1 MNKELE
7 VSTHYEH
14 GSLIKVIE
22 DGFNREGKAPSDLT
36 LDDMSVID
44 EFHIGGR
51 QASEEFL
58 DQLQLEERSLV
69 LDVGCGLGGPARFV
83 ASRFGC
89 LVSGIDLTQEYVDTG
104 NVLSNWV
111 GLDKKVILQQGSAMA
126 LPFPD
131 GQFDAAYMMHVG
143 MNIADK
149 KSLFS
154 EVFNVLKPGGI
165 FGIYDVMQV
174 GSGEM
179 EYPAPWAASE
189 NTSALASPQ
198 DYRTG
203 LKEAGFNILA
213 TRERGD
219 FAVEF
224 FENIKRRMMEMTEE
238 PLLGLHVL
246 MGRDAKTKVAN
257 VLTSIKEGSIAPVE
271 LIAQR

>member
-22 DGFNREGKAPSDLT
+22 DGFNREGKAPSDIT

-224 FENIKRRMMEMTEE
+224 FENIKRRMTEMTEE

-246 MGRDAKTKVAN
+246 MGKDAKTKVAN

>member
-7 VSTHYEH
+7 VSTHYQH

-22 DGFNREGKAPSDLT
+22 EGFNHQGKTPSDIS

-58 DQLQLEERSLV
+58 DQLQLQERSLV

-89 LVSGIDLTQEYVDTG
+89 LVSGIDLTHEYVDTG
-104 NVLSNWV
+104 NILSNWV
-111 GLDKKVILQQGSAMA
+111 GLDKKVVLQQGSAMT

-143 MNIADK
+143 MNIVDK
-149 KSLFS
+149 RSLFM
-154 EVFNVLKPGGI
+154 EVFKVLKPDGI
-165 FGIYDVMQV
+165 FGIYDVMQI

-179 EYPAPWAASE
+179 QYPAPWAASKS
-189 NTSALASPQ
+189 TSSLASPQ
-198 DYRTG
+198 DYQTG

-219 FAVEF
+219 FAIEF
-224 FENIKRRMMEMTEE
+224 FENMKRRMAETNAD
-238 PLLGLHVL
+238 PALGLHVL
-246 MGRDAKTKVAN
+246 MGDDAKTKVAN
-257 VLTSIKEGSIAPVE
+257 VLQSIKEGSIAPVE

>member
-22 DGFNREGKAPSDLT
+22 DGFNREGKAPSDIT
-36 LDDMSVID
+36 LDDISVVD

-58 DQLQLEERSLV
+58 DQLQLQERSLV
-69 LDVGCGLGGPARFV
+69 LDVGCGLGGPARFA

-143 MNIADK
+143 MNIVDK

-154 EVFNVLKPGGI
+154 EVCKVLKPDGI

-179 EYPAPWAASE
+179 EYPAPWAASG
-189 NTSALASPQ
+189 NTSSLASPQ

-224 FENIKRRMMEMTEE
+224 FENMKRRMTETTEE

-246 MGRDAKTKVAN
+246 MGGDAKTKVAN
-257 VLTSIKEGSIAPVE
+257 VLTSIKEGNIAPVE

>member
-1 MNKELE
+1 MNEELE
-7 VSTHYEH
+7 VSTHYQH
-14 GSLIKVIE
+14 GSLTKVIE
-22 DGFNREGKAPSDLT
+22 EGFNRQGKAPSDIS

-51 QASEEFL
+51 QASKEFL
-58 DQLQLEERSLV
+58 DQLRLQERSLV

-83 ASRFGC
+83 ASQFGC
-89 LVSGIDLTQEYVDTG
+89 LVSGNDLTHEYVDTG

-143 MNIADK
+143 MNIVDK
-149 KSLFS
+149 KGLFV
-154 EVFNVLKPGGI
+154 EVFNVLKPDGI

-179 EYPAPWAASE
+179 QYPAPWAASKS
-189 NTSALASPQ
+189 TSSLASPQ
-198 DYRTG
+198 DYQTG
-203 LKEAGFNILA
+203 LKQAGFNILA

-219 FAVEF
+219 FAIEF
-224 FENIKRRMMEMTEE
+224 FENMKRSMAETTAD
-238 PLLGLHVL
+238 PVLGLHVL
-246 MGRDAKTKVAN
+246 MGGDAKTKVAN

-271 LIAQR
+271 IIAQR

>member
-7 VSTHYEH
+7 VSTHYQH

-22 DGFNREGKAPSDLT
+22 EGFNRQGKAPPDIS

-58 DQLQLEERSLV
+58 DQLRLQERSLV

-83 ASRFGC
+83 ASQFGC
-89 LVSGIDLTQEYVDTG
+89 LVSGIDLTHEYVDTG

-111 GLDKKVILQQGSAMA
+111 GLDKKVILQQGSATA

-149 KSLFS
+149 KSLFV
-154 EVFNVLKPGGI
+154 EVFKVLKPDGI
-165 FGIYDVMQV
+165 FGIYDVMQI

-179 EYPAPWAASE
+179 QYPAPWAASKS
-189 NTSALASPQ
+189 TSSLASPQ
-198 DYRTG
+198 DYQTG

-219 FAVEF
+219 FAIEF
-224 FENIKRRMMEMTEE
+224 FENIKRRMAETTAD
-238 PLLGLHVL
+238 PVLGLHVL
-246 MGRDAKTKVAN
+246 MGDDAKTKVAN
-257 VLTSIKEGSIAPVE
+257 VLQSIKEGSIAPVE

>member
-1 MNKELE
+1 
-7 VSTHYEH
+7 
-14 GSLIKVIE
+14 VIE
-22 DGFNREGKAPSDLT
+22 DGFNREGKAPSDIT

-224 FENIKRRMMEMTEE
+224 FENIKRRMTEMTEE

-246 MGRDAKTKVAN
+246 MGKDAKAKVAN

>member
-1 MNKELE
+1 MNEELE
-7 VSTHYEH
+7 VSTHYQH

-22 DGFNREGKAPSDLT
+22 EGFNRQGKAPSDIS

-51 QASEEFL
+51 QASKEFL
-58 DQLQLEERSLV
+58 DQLRLQERSLV

-83 ASRFGC
+83 ASQFGC
-89 LVSGIDLTQEYVDTG
+89 LVSGIDLTHEYVDTG

-143 MNIADK
+143 MNIVDK
-149 KSLFS
+149 KGLFV
-154 EVFNVLKPGGI
+154 EVFNVLKSDGI

-179 EYPAPWAASE
+179 QYPAPWAASKS
-189 NTSALASPQ
+189 TSSLASPQ
-198 DYRTG
+198 DYQTG
-203 LKEAGFNILA
+203 LKQAGFNILA

-219 FAVEF
+219 FAIEF
-224 FENIKRRMMEMTEE
+224 FENMKRSMAETTAD
-238 PLLGLHVL
+238 PALGLHVL
-246 MGRDAKTKVAN
+246 MGDDAKTKVAN
-257 VLTSIKEGSIAPVE
+257 VLISIKEGSIAPVE
-271 LIAQR
+271 IIAQR

>member
-22 DGFNREGKAPSDLT
+22 DGFNREGKAPSDIT

-83 ASRFGC
+83 ASRFEC

-224 FENIKRRMMEMTEE
+224 FENIKRRMTEMTEE

-246 MGRDAKTKVAN
+246 MGKDAKAKVAN

>member
-1 MNKELE
+1 MNTEQE
-7 VSTHYEH
+7 VSTHYKH
-14 GSLIKVIE
+14 GSLTKVIE
-22 DGFNREGKAPSDLT
+22 DGFNREGKAPSDIT

-111 GLDKKVILQQGSAMA
+111 GLDKKVILQQGSALA

-154 EVFNVLKPGGI
+154 EVFKVLKPEGI

-189 NTSALASPQ
+189 STSALTSPQ

-203 LKEAGFNILA
+203 LKEAGFNIIA

-224 FENIKRRMMEMTEE
+224 FENIKRRMTEMTEE

>member
-22 DGFNREGKAPSDLT
+22 DGFNREGKAPSDIT

-143 MNIADK
+143 MNIPDK

-154 EVFNVLKPGGI
+154 EVFKVLKPGGI

-224 FENIKRRMMEMTEE
+224 FENIKRRMTEMTEE

-246 MGRDAKTKVAN
+246 MGKDAKAKVAN

>member
-7 VSTHYEH
+7 VSTHYQH

-22 DGFNREGKAPSDLT
+22 EGFNHQGKAPSDIS

-58 DQLQLEERSLV
+58 AQLQLQERSLV

-83 ASRFGC
+83 AARFGC
-89 LVSGIDLTQEYVDTG
+89 LVSGIDLTNEYVDTG
-104 NVLSNWV
+104 NILSNWV
-111 GLDKKVILQQGSAMA
+111 GLHKKVVLQQGSAMA

-143 MNIADK
+143 MNIVDK
-149 KSLFS
+149 KSLFV
-154 EVFNVLKPGGI
+154 EVFKVLKPDGI
-165 FGIYDVMQV
+165 FGIYDVMQI

-179 EYPAPWAASE
+179 QYPAPWAASK
-189 NTSALASPQ
+189 NTSSLASPQ
-198 DYRTG
+198 DYQTG

-219 FAVEF
+219 FAIEF
-224 FENIKRRMMEMTEE
+224 FENMKRRMAETTAD
-238 PLLGLHVL
+238 PALGLHVL
-246 MGRDAKTKVAN
+246 MGDDAKTKVAN
-257 VLTSIKEGSIAPVE
+257 VLQSIKEGSIAPVE

>member
-1 MNKELE
+1 MNEELE
-7 VSTHYEH
+7 VSTHYQH
-14 GSLIKVIE
+14 GSLTKVIE
-22 DGFNREGKAPSDLT
+22 EGFNRQGKAPSDIS

-51 QASEEFL
+51 QASKEFL
-58 DQLQLEERSLV
+58 DQLRLQERSLV

-83 ASRFGC
+83 ASQFGC
-89 LVSGIDLTQEYVDTG
+89 LVSGIDLTHEYVDTG

-143 MNIADK
+143 MNIVDK
-149 KSLFS
+149 KGLFA
-154 EVFNVLKPGGI
+154 EVFNVLKPDGI

-179 EYPAPWAASE
+179 QYPAPWAASKI
-189 NTSALASPQ
+189 TSSLASPQ
-198 DYRTG
+198 DYQAG
-203 LKEAGFNILA
+203 LKQAGFNILA
-213 TRERGD
+213 TRERRD
-219 FAVEF
+219 FAIEF
-224 FENIKRRMMEMTEE
+224 FENMKRSMAETTAD
-238 PLLGLHVL
+238 PVLGLHVL
-246 MGRDAKTKVAN
+246 MGGDAKTKVAN

-271 LIAQR
+271 IIAQR

>member
-7 VSTHYEH
+7 VSTHYQH

-22 DGFNREGKAPSDLT
+22 EGFNHQGKTPSDIS

-58 DQLQLEERSLV
+58 DQLQLQERSLV

-89 LVSGIDLTQEYVDTG
+89 LVSGIDLTHEYVDTG
-104 NVLSNWV
+104 NILSNWV
-111 GLDKKVILQQGSAMA
+111 GLDKKVVLQQGSAMT

-143 MNIADK
+143 MNIVDK
-149 KSLFS
+149 KSLFV
-154 EVFNVLKPGGI
+154 EVFKVLKPDGI
-165 FGIYDVMQV
+165 FGIYDVMQI

-179 EYPAPWAASE
+179 QYPAPWAASK
-189 NTSALASPQ
+189 NTSSLASPQ
-198 DYRTG
+198 DYQTG

-219 FAVEF
+219 FAIEF
-224 FENIKRRMMEMTEE
+224 FENMKRRMAETIAD
-238 PLLGLHVL
+238 PALGLHVL
-246 MGRDAKTKVAN
+246 MGDDAKTKVAN
-257 VLTSIKEGSIAPVE
+257 VLQSIKEGSIAPVE

>member
-22 DGFNREGKAPSDLT
+22 DGFNREGKAPSDIT

-154 EVFNVLKPGGI
+154 EVFKVLKPGGI

>member
-7 VSTHYEH
+7 VSTHYQH

-22 DGFNREGKAPSDLT
+22 EGFNHQGKTPSDIS

-58 DQLQLEERSLV
+58 DQLQLQERSLV

-89 LVSGIDLTQEYVDTG
+89 LVSGIDLTHEYVDTG
-104 NVLSNWV
+104 NILSNWV
-111 GLDKKVILQQGSAMA
+111 GLHKKVVLQQGSAMA

-143 MNIADK
+143 MNIVDK
-149 KSLFS
+149 KSLFV
-154 EVFNVLKPGGI
+154 EVFKVLKPDGI
-165 FGIYDVMQV
+165 FGIYDVMQI

-179 EYPAPWAASE
+179 QYPAPWAASK
-189 NTSALASPQ
+189 NTSSLASPQ
-198 DYRTG
+198 DYQTG

-219 FAVEF
+219 FAIEF
-224 FENIKRRMMEMTEE
+224 FENMKRRMAETNAD
-238 PLLGLHVL
+238 PALGLHVL
-246 MGRDAKTKVAN
+246 MGDDAKTKVAN
-257 VLTSIKEGSIAPVE
+257 VLQSIKEGSIAPVE
-271 LIAQR
+271 IIAQR

>member
-224 FENIKRRMMEMTEE
+224 FENIKRRMTEMTEE

-246 MGRDAKTKVAN
+246 MGKDAKAKVAN

>member
-1 MNKELE
+1 MNKEIE

-22 DGFNREGKAPSDLT
+22 DGFNREGKAPSDIT

-224 FENIKRRMMEMTEE
+224 FENIKRRMTEMTEE

-246 MGRDAKTKVAN
+246 MGKDAKTKVAN

>member
-22 DGFNREGKAPSDLT
+22 DGFNREGKAPSDIT

-154 EVFNVLKPGGI
+154 EVFKVLKPGGI

-224 FENIKRRMMEMTEE
+224 FENIKRRMTEMTEE

-257 VLTSIKEGSIAPVE
+257 VLISIKEGSIAPVE

>member
-1 MNKELE
+1 MDEELE
-7 VSTHYEH
+7 VSTHYQH
-14 GSLIKVIE
+14 GSLIKAIE
-22 DGFNREGKAPSDLT
+22 EGFNRQGKAPSDIS

-58 DQLQLEERSLV
+58 DQLRLQDRSLV
-69 LDVGCGLGGPARFV
+69 LDVGCGLGGAARFV
-83 ASRFGC
+83 ASQFGC
-89 LVSGIDLTQEYVDTG
+89 LVSGIDLTHEYVDTG

-143 MNIADK
+143 MNIVDK
-149 KSLFS
+149 KSLFV
-154 EVFNVLKPGGI
+154 EVFKVLKPDGI
-165 FGIYDVMQV
+165 FGIYDVMQI

-179 EYPAPWAASE
+179 QYPAPWAASKS
-189 NTSALASPQ
+189 TSSLASPQ
-198 DYRTG
+198 DYQTG

-219 FAVEF
+219 FAIEF
-224 FENIKRRMMEMTEE
+224 FENMKRRMAETTAD
-238 PLLGLHVL
+238 PALGLHVL
-246 MGRDAKTKVAN
+246 MGDDAKTKVAN
-257 VLTSIKEGSIAPVE
+257 VLLSIKEGSIAPVE

>member
-7 VSTHYEH
+7 VSTHYQH

-22 DGFNREGKAPSDLT
+22 EGFNYQGKAPSDIS

-58 DQLQLEERSLV
+58 DQLRLQDRSLV

-83 ASRFGC
+83 ASQFGC
-89 LVSGIDLTQEYVDTG
+89 LVSGIDLTHEYVDTG
-104 NVLSNWV
+104 NILSNWV
-111 GLDKKVILQQGSAMA
+111 GLDKKVVLQQGSAMA

-143 MNIADK
+143 MNIVDK
-149 KSLFS
+149 KSLFV
-154 EVFNVLKPGGI
+154 EVFKVLKPDGI
-165 FGIYDVMQV
+165 FGIYDVMQI

-179 EYPAPWAASE
+179 QYPAPWAASK
-189 NTSALASPQ
+189 NTSSLASPQ
-198 DYRTG
+198 DYQTG

-219 FAVEF
+219 FAIEF
-224 FENIKRRMMEMTEE
+224 FENMKRSMAEATAD
-238 PLLGLHVL
+238 PALGLHVL
-246 MGRDAKTKVAN
+246 MGDDAKTKVAN
-257 VLTSIKEGSIAPVE
+257 VLQSIKEGSIAPVE

>member
-22 DGFNREGKAPSDLT
+22 DGFNREGKAPSDIT

-154 EVFNVLKPGGI
+154 EVFKVLKPGGI

-224 FENIKRRMMEMTEE
+224 FENIKRRMTEMTEE

>member
-7 VSTHYEH
+7 VSTHYQH

-22 DGFNREGKAPSDLT
+22 EGFNHQGKTPSDIS

-58 DQLQLEERSLV
+58 DQLQLQERSLV

-89 LVSGIDLTQEYVDTG
+89 LVSGIDLTHEYVDTG
-104 NVLSNWV
+104 NILSNWV
-111 GLDKKVILQQGSAMA
+111 GLDKKVVLQQGSAMA

-143 MNIADK
+143 MNIVDK
-149 KSLFS
+149 KSLFV
-154 EVFNVLKPGGI
+154 EVFKVLKPDGI
-165 FGIYDVMQV
+165 FGIYDVMQI

-179 EYPAPWAASE
+179 QYPAPWAASKS
-189 NTSALASPQ
+189 TSSLASPQ
-198 DYRTG
+198 DYQTG
-203 LKEAGFNILA
+203 LKEAGFNILS

-219 FAVEF
+219 FAIEF
-224 FENIKRRMMEMTEE
+224 FENMKRRMAETNAD
-238 PLLGLHVL
+238 PALGLHVL
-246 MGRDAKTKVAN
+246 MGDDAKTKVAN
-257 VLTSIKEGSIAPVE
+257 VLQSIKEGSIAPVE

>member
-1 MNKELE
+1 MNEELE
-7 VSTHYEH
+7 VSTHYQH
-14 GSLIKVIE
+14 GSLTKVIE
-22 DGFNREGKAPSDLT
+22 EGFNRQGKTPSDIS

-51 QASEEFL
+51 QASKEFL
-58 DQLQLEERSLV
+58 DQLRLQERSLV

-83 ASRFGC
+83 ASQFGC
-89 LVSGIDLTQEYVDTG
+89 LVSGIDLTHEYVDTG

-143 MNIADK
+143 MNIVDK
-149 KSLFS
+149 KGLFV
-154 EVFNVLKPGGI
+154 EVFNVLKSDGI

-179 EYPAPWAASE
+179 QYPAPWAASKS
-189 NTSALASPQ
+189 TSSLASPQ
-198 DYRTG
+198 DYQTG
-203 LKEAGFNILA
+203 LKQAGFNILA

-219 FAVEF
+219 FAIEF
-224 FENIKRRMMEMTEE
+224 FENMKRSMAETTAD
-238 PLLGLHVL
+238 PALGLHVL
-246 MGRDAKTKVAN
+246 MGDDAKTKVAN

-271 LIAQR
+271 IIAQR

>member
-7 VSTHYEH
+7 VSTHYQH

-22 DGFNREGKAPSDLT
+22 EGFNHQGKAPSDIS

-58 DQLQLEERSLV
+58 DQLQLQERSLV

-89 LVSGIDLTQEYVDTG
+89 LVSGIDLTHEYVDTG
-104 NVLSNWV
+104 NILSNWV
-111 GLDKKVILQQGSAMA
+111 GLDKKVVLQQGSAMT

-143 MNIADK
+143 MNIVDK
-149 KSLFS
+149 KSLFV
-154 EVFNVLKPGGI
+154 EVFKVLKPDGI
-165 FGIYDVMQV
+165 FGIYDVMQI

-179 EYPAPWAASE
+179 QYPAPWAASK
-189 NTSALASPQ
+189 NTSSLASPQ
-198 DYRTG
+198 DYQTG

-219 FAVEF
+219 FAIEF
-224 FENIKRRMMEMTEE
+224 FENIKRRMAETTAD
-238 PLLGLHVL
+238 PALGLHVL
-246 MGRDAKTKVAN
+246 MGDDAKTKVAN
-257 VLTSIKEGSIAPVE
+257 VLQSIKEGSIAPVE

>member
-7 VSTHYEH
+7 VSTHYQH

-22 DGFNREGKAPSDLT
+22 EGFNYQGKAPSDIS

-58 DQLQLEERSLV
+58 DQLRLQDRSLV

-83 ASRFGC
+83 ASQFGC
-89 LVSGIDLTQEYVDTG
+89 LVSGIDLTHEYVDTG

-143 MNIADK
+143 MNIVDK
-149 KSLFS
+149 KGLFV
-154 EVFNVLKPGGI
+154 EVFNVLKSDGI

-179 EYPAPWAASE
+179 QYPAPWAASKS
-189 NTSALASPQ
+189 TSSLASPQ
-198 DYRTG
+198 DYQ
-203 LKEAGFNILA
+203 L
-213 TRERGD
+213 
-219 FAVEF
+219 
-224 FENIKRRMMEMTEE
+224 
-238 PLLGLHVL
+238 
-246 MGRDAKTKVAN
+246 
-257 VLTSIKEGSIAPVE
+257 S
-271 LIAQR
+271 LIHI

>member
-22 DGFNREGKAPSDLT
+22 DGFNREGKAPSDIT

-189 NTSALASPQ
+189 NTRALASPQ

-224 FENIKRRMMEMTEE
+224 FENIKRRMTEMTEE

-246 MGRDAKTKVAN
+246 MGKDAKAKVAN

>member
-7 VSTHYEH
+7 VSTHYQH

-22 DGFNREGKAPSDLT
+22 EGFNYQGKAPSDIS

-58 DQLQLEERSLV
+58 DQLRLQERSLV

-83 ASRFGC
+83 ASQFGC
-89 LVSGIDLTQEYVDTG
+89 LVSGIDLTHEYVDTG

-143 MNIADK
+143 MNIVDK
-149 KSLFS
+149 KSLFV
-154 EVFNVLKPGGI
+154 EVFKVLKPDGI
-165 FGIYDVMQV
+165 FGIYDVMQI

-179 EYPAPWAASE
+179 QYPAPWAASK
-189 NTSALASPQ
+189 NTSSLASPQ
-198 DYRTG
+198 DYQTG

-219 FAVEF
+219 FAIEF
-224 FENIKRRMMEMTEE
+224 FENMKRRMAETNAD
-238 PLLGLHVL
+238 PALGLHVL
-246 MGRDAKTKVAN
+246 MGDDAKTKVAN
-257 VLTSIKEGSIAPVE
+257 VLQSIKEGSIAPVE

>member
-7 VSTHYEH
+7 VSTHYQH

-22 DGFNREGKAPSDLT
+22 EGFNHQGKAPSDIS

-58 DQLQLEERSLV
+58 DQLQLQERSLV

-89 LVSGIDLTQEYVDTG
+89 LVSGIDLTHEYVDTG
-104 NVLSNWV
+104 NILSNWV
-111 GLDKKVILQQGSAMA
+111 GLDKKVVLQQGSAMT

-143 MNIADK
+143 MNIVDK
-149 KSLFS
+149 RSLFM
-154 EVFNVLKPGGI
+154 EVFKVLKPDGI
-165 FGIYDVMQV
+165 FGIYDVMQI

-179 EYPAPWAASE
+179 QYPAPWAASKS
-189 NTSALASPQ
+189 TSSLASPQ
-198 DYRTG
+198 DYQTG

-219 FAVEF
+219 FAIEF
-224 FENIKRRMMEMTEE
+224 FENMKRRMAETTAD
-238 PLLGLHVL
+238 PALGLHVL
-246 MGRDAKTKVAN
+246 MGDDAKTKVAN
-257 VLTSIKEGSIAPVE
+257 VLQSIKEGSIAPVE

>member
-22 DGFNREGKAPSDLT
+22 DGFNREGKAPSDIT

-154 EVFNVLKPGGI
+154 EVFKVLKPGGI

-224 FENIKRRMMEMTEE
+224 FENIKRRMTEMTEE

-246 MGRDAKTKVAN
+246 MGKDAKAKVAN

>member
-7 VSTHYEH
+7 VSTHYQH

-22 DGFNREGKAPSDLT
+22 EGFNHQGKTPSDIS

-58 DQLQLEERSLV
+58 DQLQLQERSLV

-89 LVSGIDLTQEYVDTG
+89 LVSGIDLTHEYVDTG
-104 NVLSNWV
+104 NILSNWV
-111 GLDKKVILQQGSAMA
+111 GLDKKVVLQQGSAMT

-143 MNIADK
+143 MNIVDK
-149 KSLFS
+149 KSLFV
-154 EVFNVLKPGGI
+154 EVFKVLKPDGI
-165 FGIYDVMQV
+165 FGIYDVMQI

-179 EYPAPWAASE
+179 QYPAPWAASK
-189 NTSALASPQ
+189 NTSSLASPQ
-198 DYRTG
+198 DYQTG

-219 FAVEF
+219 FAIEF
-224 FENIKRRMMEMTEE
+224 FENMKRRMAETNAD
-238 PLLGLHVL
+238 PALGLHVL
-246 MGRDAKTKVAN
+246 MGDDAKTKVAN
-257 VLTSIKEGSIAPVE
+257 VLQSIKEGSIAPVE

>member
-7 VSTHYEH
+7 VSTHYQH

-22 DGFNREGKAPSDLT
+22 EGFNHQGKAPSDIS

-58 DQLQLEERSLV
+58 DQLQLQERSLV

-89 LVSGIDLTQEYVDTG
+89 LVSGIDLTHEYVDTG
-104 NVLSNWV
+104 NILSNWV
-111 GLDKKVILQQGSAMA
+111 GLDKKVVLQQGSAMT

-143 MNIADK
+143 MNIVDK
-149 KSLFS
+149 RSLFM
-154 EVFNVLKPGGI
+154 EVFKVLKPDGI
-165 FGIYDVMQV
+165 FGIYDVMQI

-179 EYPAPWAASE
+179 QYPAPWAASKS
-189 NTSALASPQ
+189 TSSLASPQ
-198 DYRTG
+198 DYQTG

-219 FAVEF
+219 FAIEF
-224 FENIKRRMMEMTEE
+224 FENIKRRMAETTAD
-238 PLLGLHVL
+238 PVLGLHVL
-246 MGRDAKTKVAN
+246 MGDDAKTKVAN
-257 VLTSIKEGSIAPVE
+257 VLQSIKEGSIAPVE

>member
-7 VSTHYEH
+7 VSTHYQH

-22 DGFNREGKAPSDLT
+22 EGFNHQGKTPSDIS

-58 DQLQLEERSLV
+58 DQLRLQERSLV
-69 LDVGCGLGGPARFV
+69 PDVGCGLGGPARFV

-89 LVSGIDLTQEYVDTG
+89 LVCGIDLTLEYVDTG
-104 NVLSNWV
+104 NILSNWV
-111 GLDKKVILQQGSAMA
+111 GLDKKVVLQQGSAMT

-143 MNIADK
+143 MNIVDK
-149 KSLFS
+149 RSLFM
-154 EVFNVLKPGGI
+154 EVFKVLKPDGI
-165 FGIYDVMQV
+165 FGIYDVMQI

-179 EYPAPWAASE
+179 QYPAPWAASK
-189 NTSALASPQ
+189 NTSSLASPQ
-198 DYRTG
+198 DYQTG

-219 FAVEF
+219 FAIEF
-224 FENIKRRMMEMTEE
+224 FENMKRRMAETNAD
-238 PLLGLHVL
+238 PALGLHVL
-246 MGRDAKTKVAN
+246 MGDDAKTKVAN
-257 VLTSIKEGSIAPVE
+257 VLQSIKEGSIAPVE

>member
-7 VSTHYEH
+7 VSTHYQH

-22 DGFNREGKAPSDLT
+22 EGFNQQGKAPSDIS

-51 QASEEFL
+51 QASKEFL
-58 DQLQLEERSLV
+58 DQLRLQERSLV

-83 ASRFGC
+83 ASQFGC
-89 LVSGIDLTQEYVDTG
+89 LVSGIDLTHEYVDTG

-143 MNIADK
+143 MNIVDK
-149 KSLFS
+149 KGLFA
-154 EVFNVLKPGGI
+154 EVFNVLKPDGI

-179 EYPAPWAASE
+179 QYPAPWAASKS
-189 NTSALASPQ
+189 TSSLASPQ
-198 DYRTG
+198 DYQAG
-203 LKEAGFNILA
+203 LKQAGFNILA
-213 TRERGD
+213 TRERRD
-219 FAVEF
+219 FAIEF
-224 FENIKRRMMEMTEE
+224 FENMKRSMAETTAD
-238 PLLGLHVL
+238 PVLGLHVL
-246 MGRDAKTKVAN
+246 MGGDAKTKVAN

-271 LIAQR
+271 IIAQR

>member
-7 VSTHYEH
+7 VSTHYQH

-22 DGFNREGKAPSDLT
+22 EGFNRQGKAPPDIS

-58 DQLQLEERSLV
+58 DQLRLQERSLV

-83 ASRFGC
+83 ASQFGC
-89 LVSGIDLTQEYVDTG
+89 LVSGIDLTHEYVDTG

-111 GLDKKVILQQGSAMA
+111 GLDKKVILQQGSATA

-149 KSLFS
+149 KSLFV
-154 EVFNVLKPGGI
+154 EVFKVLKPDGI

-179 EYPAPWAASE
+179 QYPAPWAASK
-189 NTSALASPQ
+189 NTSSLASPQ
-198 DYRTG
+198 GYQTG

-224 FENIKRRMMEMTEE
+224 FENMKRRMAETTAD
-238 PLLGLHVL
+238 PALGLHVL
-246 MGRDAKTKVAN
+246 MGGDAKTKVAN
-257 VLTSIKEGSIAPVE
+257 VLTSIKAGSIAPVE
-271 LIAQR
+271 IIAQR

>member
-22 DGFNREGKAPSDLT
+22 DGFNREGKAPSDIT

-224 FENIKRRMMEMTEE
+224 FENIKRRMTEMTEE

>member
-7 VSTHYEH
+7 VSTHYQH

-22 DGFNREGKAPSDLT
+22 EGFNHQGKTPSDIS

-58 DQLQLEERSLV
+58 DQLQLQERSLV

-89 LVSGIDLTQEYVDTG
+89 LVSGIDLTHEYVDTG
-104 NVLSNWV
+104 NILSNWV
-111 GLDKKVILQQGSAMA
+111 GLHKKVVLQQGSAMT

-143 MNIADK
+143 MNIVDK
-149 KSLFS
+149 KSLFV
-154 EVFNVLKPGGI
+154 EVFKVLKPDGI
-165 FGIYDVMQV
+165 FGIYDVMQI

-179 EYPAPWAASE
+179 QYPAPWAASK
-189 NTSALASPQ
+189 NTSSLASPQ
-198 DYRTG
+198 DYQTG

-219 FAVEF
+219 FAIEF
-224 FENIKRRMMEMTEE
+224 FENMKRRMAETTAD
-238 PLLGLHVL
+238 PALGLHVL
-246 MGRDAKTKVAN
+246 MGDDAKAKVAN
-257 VLTSIKEGSIAPVE
+257 VLQSIKEGSIAPVE

>member
-22 DGFNREGKAPSDLT
+22 DGFNREGKAPSDIT

-224 FENIKRRMMEMTEE
+224 FENIKRRMTEMTEE

-246 MGRDAKTKVAN
+246 MGKDAKTKVAN
-257 VLTSIKEGSIAPVE
+257 VLTSIKEGNIAPVE